1 MQRHNNGLLQATPA
15 CAACKHQRK
24 KCHETC
30 PLAPYFPADRN
41 REFQAVH
48 KVFGVSN
55 VTKMVKNVREEDKR
69 KAVDSLIWEAV
80 CRQNDPVLGPYG
92 EYKRVLEEVKV
103 CKLLTQNQSIMNG
116 GQVGLGYKPIM
127 PCLGPWNNNNNN
139 NSNNNTNNNNNNNGN
154 LINNGNGI
162 MGIINGGVNSN
173 HLFNYLHDNYVSAI
187 IDSSPY
193 SNSSTYNLQSPEKL
207 MRLQQDKEITSSMVG
222 PLQQQQQQQHPTF
235 HHCF

>member
-1 MQRHNNGLLQATPA
+1 MQKHNNEVLQTTSA

-69 KAVDSLIWEAV
+69 KAVDSLVWEAV

-92 EYKRVLEEVKV
+92 EYKRVLEELKV

-127 PCLGPWNNNNNN
+127 PCLGGWN
-139 NSNNNTNNNNNNNGN
+139 NSNNKNNASGN
-154 LINNGNGI
+154 SINNGNGI

-173 HLFNYLHDNYVSAI
+173 HLFSYLHDNNVSAI

-207 MRLQQDKEITSSMVG
+207 MRLQQDKEISSSIVV
-222 PLQQQQQQQHPTF
+222 PLQQQQQQQHHPTF

>member
-1 MQRHNNGLLQATPA
+1 MQKHNNGVLQGTPA

-30 PLAPYFPADRN
+30 PLAPYFPAERN

-92 EYKRVLEEVKV
+92 EYKRVLEEMLYLV
-103 CKLLTQNQSIMNG
+103 SG
-116 GQVGLGYKPIM
+116 
-127 PCLGPWNNNNNN
+127 
-139 NSNNNTNNNNNNNGN
+139 GN
-154 LINNGNGI
+154 LE
-162 MGIINGGVNSN
+162 
-173 HLFNYLHDNYVSAI
+173 L
-187 IDSSPY
+187 
-193 SNSSTYNLQSPEKL
+193 
-207 MRLQQDKEITSSMVG
+207 
-222 PLQQQQQQQHPTF
+222 
-235 HHCF
+235 

>member
-1 MQRHNNGLLQATPA
+1 MQRHNNAALQPAAA

-24 KCHETC
+24 KCHDTC

-55 VTKMVKNVREEDKR
+55 VTKMVKNVREEDRR

-92 EYKRVLEEVKV
+92 EYRRVLEELKV
-103 CKLLTQNQSIMNG
+103 CKLLSQNQSQ
-116 GQVGLGYKPIM
+116 GQNPFAGYKPIM
-127 PCLGPWNNNNNN
+127 PCFGGWNNGT
-139 NSNNNTNNNNNNNGN
+139 NSTN
-154 LINNGNGI
+154 NNGNGI
-162 MGIINGGVNSN
+162 MGININGGVNSSN
-173 HLFNYLHDNYVSAI
+173 LFNYLHDNLSAI
-187 IDSSPY
+187 IDSSHY

-207 MRLQQDKEITSSMVG
+207 IRLQQDKEITSSVVV
-222 PLQQQQQQQHPTF
+222 PLQQQVQQQQHPNF
-235 HHCF
+235 HQLY